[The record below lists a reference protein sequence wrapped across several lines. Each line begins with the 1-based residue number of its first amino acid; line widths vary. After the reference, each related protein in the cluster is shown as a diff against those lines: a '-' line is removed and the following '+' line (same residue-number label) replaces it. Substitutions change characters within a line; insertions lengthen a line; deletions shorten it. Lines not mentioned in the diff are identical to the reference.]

1 MNLLQSG
8 PAPKIQSF
16 GKEELNLIL
25 KFGAQDLFKVNA
37 SFGRFSVLNFY
48 VKDILDKMLF
58 DFMFDTW

>member
-37 SFGRFSVLNFY
+37 SFNQFSVLDFY
-48 VKDILDKMLF
+48 VEDLLYKILL
-58 DFMFDTW
+58 DFMFDTK

>member
-25 KFGAQDLFKVNA
+25 KFGAQDLFKVNL
-37 SFGRFSVLNFY
+37 SFGQFSSDIY
-48 VKDILDKMLF
+48 VDSETNIVP
-58 DFMFDTW
+58 